1 MENLPNGDFT
11 VECLW
16 RTREMELKRQELATQ
31 AAWECKA
38 EKFFIEIKEIHAMKE
53 IEAREDEKVI
63 EKDNR
68 FYDDLT
74 LASHLRTRATEFEK
88 QKLAIKT
95 IFEEKTQTFLKEI
108 KEICAM
114 VRESNSWEVNYVTE
128 MENLNKKENTTK
140 KEKIIYR
147 SSILAPLWKIGES
160 DFKKQELAKTAI
172 LEEQTQTFLKDIK
185 EICAMENNEAP
196 TVDSIIETKA
206 ITKKKYVN
214 FDVSTLASTWKTR
227 ETELKTQE
235 LIITTACQ
243 ERAQKFYNEVKK
255 ILAMEKIEVESGT
268 EEENGFDDYSIL
280 LSLWRTREAVYKKQ
294 RLQFQTVLEERSQT
308 FFKEVKELCAMRR
321 EFNSWENINEEENIT
336 IKENMTKKENIYD
349 ASTLLSSWTN
359 RETEFRKQELTR
371 KIILQEQ
378 TQAFLTDIKELYA
391 VVRESSSWESDEHS
405 EEENILEME
414 RMIENE
420 TALNEENITETKTT
434 TGKKSIRYTGW
445 TLARLWTIRQNEIK
459 KQEMARKAALE
470 EKAENYIKVIKEIY
484 AMEINDDKEKN
495 ELNAREYTNTSE
507 KVPEVE
513 QKIREKEKTKE
524 ISGFLLNK
532 NLEDPPIII
541 LETEDSNKSDNRSE
555 NIETL
560 EASPETRS
568 ASWIP
573 RCFRT
578 LRKKFKKGPK
588 ERKDQQKD
596 QGNFP
601 STQGEISR
609 RTMERF
615 PETYHHRNPT
625 ISDWTEEDVSNWLC
639 FTGMDYYSSRVH
651 FDGWLL
657 LTHTKRVLKSFDN
670 QNRKE
675 KKILLK
681 KIKKLQRLEAELE
694 RRNAKRVLMRTGI
707 REKPIY

>member
-1 MENLPNGDFT
+1 MPWGENA
-11 VECLW
+11 CI
-16 RTREMELKRQELATQ
+16 ELR
-31 AAWECKA
+31 
-38 EKFFIEIKEIHAMKE
+38 
-53 IEAREDEKVI
+53 
-63 EKDNR
+63 
-68 FYDDLT
+68 
-74 LASHLRTRATEFEK
+74 
-88 QKLAIKT
+88 KL
-95 IFEEKTQTFLKEI
+95 
-108 KEICAM
+108 
-114 VRESNSWEVNYVTE
+114 
-128 MENLNKKENTTK
+128 KKNC
-140 KEKIIYR
+140 YR
-147 SSILAPLWKIGES
+147 Y
-160 DFKKQELAKTAI
+160 
-172 LEEQTQTFLKDIK
+172 
-185 EICAMENNEAP
+185 ENNEAP

-391 VVRESSSWESDEHS
+391 V
-405 EEENILEME
+405 
-414 RMIENE
+414 
-420 TALNEENITETKTT
+420 
-434 TGKKSIRYTGW
+434 
-445 TLARLWTIRQNEIK
+445 
-459 KQEMARKAALE
+459 
-470 EKAENYIKVIKEIY
+470 
-484 AMEINDDKEKN
+484 EINDDKEKN

-573 RCFRT
+573 RCFRGCSFFNVDFRT